1 MKVSNG
7 KVFACICFEE
17 IAITNE
23 ARRLETLLTKQKF
36 RILVLVHALKY
47 DLNATCLSHF
57 LYACKVSCTVSF
69 P

>member
-7 KVFACICFEE
+7 KVFAYICFEE

-23 ARRLETLLTKQKF
+23 ARRLETRLTKQKF

-47 DLNATCLSHF
+47 DLNATC
-57 LYACKVSCTVSF
+57 
-69 P
+69 

>member
-23 ARRLETLLTKQKF
+23 ARRLDSREVVQFFLTSN
-36 RILVLVHALKY
+36 LVLIERQTIKEKKF
-47 DLNATCLSHF
+47 F
-57 LYACKVSCTVSF
+57 LQELIIQK
-69 P
+69 